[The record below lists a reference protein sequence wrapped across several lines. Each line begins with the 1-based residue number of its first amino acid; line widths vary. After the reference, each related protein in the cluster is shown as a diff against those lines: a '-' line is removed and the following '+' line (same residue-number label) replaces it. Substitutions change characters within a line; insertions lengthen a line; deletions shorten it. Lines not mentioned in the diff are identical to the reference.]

1 MSSAERFRAVPKV
14 ELHLHA
20 AGSVRPATMHAFV
33 AADGLPS
40 ALADAYAPAA
50 TGEGLPAYL
59 TRFAAWDA
67 TVLSPERL
75 ARVIAELSA
84 DLMADGVVY
93 AEVRL
98 RPPTDDDGLWHALID
113 AVRAARGATTPVLG
127 FIAVMLRGWSADRA
141 EREARRAAAW
151 AGRGVVALDIA
162 GDEAVGGFA
171 TLARATRIA
180 REAGLAIATHAGE
193 TGGAAAVREALT
205 LLAPDRIAHGVGA
218 SADPELVAEL
228 RDRQIHL
235 EMAIR
240 SNVQTGTVP
249 EPSSHPFASLL
260 RGGVSVGLN
269 TDNRTISGTTL
280 SDEYAL
286 AADALSLGWAELAQA
301 TVLAAQATF
310 APADTKRELVHRV
323 QDAWASHEQAAHTPA
338 SRTPASGTPKP

>member
-1 MSSAERFRAVPKV
+1 MSEPERFRAAPKV

-20 AGSVRPATMHAFV
+20 AGSVRPATMRAFV
-33 AADGLPS
+33 AADGLPPVLS
-40 ALADAYAPAA
+40 DRYAPAA

-67 TVLSPERL
+67 TVRSPD
-75 ARVIAELSA
+75 RVTRVVAELA
-84 DLMADGVVY
+84 DDLTTDGVSY

-98 RPPTDDDGLWHALID
+98 RPPTDDDGLWHALMEA
-113 AVRAARGATTPVLG
+113 AVQAARAARTPTLG

-141 EREARRAAAW
+141 EREARRAAVW
-151 AGRGVVALDIA
+151 AGRGVVALDVA

-171 TLARATRIA
+171 TLARATRVA
-180 REAGLAIATHAGE
+180 REAGLAISTHAGE

-205 LLAPDRIAHGVGA
+205 LLGPDRIAHGVGA
-218 SADPELVAEL
+218 AEDGELVSEL
-228 RDRQIHL
+228 RDRGLHL

-240 SNVQTGTVP
+240 SNVQTGAV
-249 EPSSHPFASLL
+249 EGPSRHPFAALL

-286 AADALSLGWAELAQA
+286 AAGALGLSWAELARA
-301 TVLAAQATF
+301 TVLAAQAAF
-310 APADTKRELVHRV
+310 GPVDARRELVRRV
-323 QDAWASHEQAAHTPA
+323 QDAWASSVP
-338 SRTPASGTPKP
+338 GT

>member
-1 MSSAERFRAVPKV
+1 MMESAVQ
-14 ELHLHA
+14 
-20 AGSVRPATMHAFV
+20 
-33 AADGLPS
+33 
-40 ALADAYAPAA
+40 
-50 TGEGLPAYL
+50 
-59 TRFAAWDA
+59 
-67 TVLSPERL
+67 
-75 ARVIAELSA
+75 
-84 DLMADGVVY
+84 
-93 AEVRL
+93 
-98 RPPTDDDGLWHALID
+98 
-113 AVRAARGATTPVLG
+113 AARAATTPMLG
-127 FIAVMLRGWSADRA
+127 FIAVMLRGWTADRA

-218 SADPELVAEL
+218 AVDADLVAEL

-240 SNVQTGTVP
+240 SNVQTGAVQ
-249 EPSSHPFASLL
+249 EPSRHPFASLL
-260 RGGVSVGLN
+260 RGRVSVGLN

-301 TVLAAQATF
+301 TALAAQAAF
-310 APADTKRELVHRV
+310 ASADTQRELVHCV
-323 QDAWASHEQAAHTPA
+323 QDAWASHEQTAHEQASHTPT
-338 SRTPASGTPKP
+338 SRRPKP

>member
-1 MSSAERFRAVPKV
+1 MSEADRFRTAPKV

-20 AGSVRPATMHAFV
+20 AGSVRPATMCAFV

-40 ALADAYAPAA
+40 ALADSYAPAT

-67 TVLSPERL
+67 TVQSPDRL

-84 DLMADGVVY
+84 DLTADGVVY

-98 RPPTDDDGLWHALID
+98 RPPTDDDGLWPAMMEA
-113 AVRAARGATTPVLG
+113 AVAAARAVTTPVLG
-127 FIAVMLRGWSADRA
+127 FIAVMLRGWSAERA

-205 LLAPDRIAHGVGA
+205 VLAPDRIAHGVGA
-218 SADPELVAEL
+218 ATDPDLIAEL
-228 RDRQIHL
+228 SDRLIHL

-240 SNVQTGTVP
+240 SNVQTGAVT
-249 EPSSHPFASLL
+249 EPSRHPFAMLL
-260 RGGVSVGLN
+260 REGVSVGLN

-286 AADALSLGWAELAQA
+286 AAAALGLTWTELGRA
-301 TVLAAQATF
+301 TALAARASF
-310 APADTKRELVHRV
+310 APPAPRREVVRRV
-323 QDAWASHEQAAHTPA
+323 QDAWASVGQ
-338 SRTPASGTPKP
+338 GT

>member
-1 MSSAERFRAVPKV
+1 MSDAERFRAVPKV

-20 AGSVRPATMHAFV
+20 AGSVRPATMRAFV
-33 AADGLPS
+33 AADALPS
-40 ALADAYAPAA
+40 TLADAYAPAA
-50 TGEGLPAYL
+50 RGEGLPAYL

-67 TVLSPERL
+67 TVQSPDRL

-84 DLMADGVVY
+84 DLTADGVVY

-98 RPPTDDDGLWHALID
+98 RPPTDDDGLWHAMMEA
-113 AVRAARGATTPVLG
+113 AVRAARAVTTPVLG
-127 FIAVMLRGWSADRA
+127 FIAVMLRGWTADRA

-151 AGRGVVALDIA
+151 AGRGVVALDVA

-193 TGGAAAVREALT
+193 TGGAAAVREALA

-218 SADPELVAEL
+218 AVDPELVAEL
-228 RDRQIHL
+228 RNRQIHL
-235 EMAIR
+235 EMAIS
-240 SNVQTGTVP
+240 SNVQTGAVGD
-249 EPSSHPFASLL
+249 PSHHPFAALL

-280 SDEYAL
+280 SEEYAL
-286 AADALSLGWAELAQA
+286 AARTLGLSWRELARA
-301 TVLAAQATF
+301 TTLAANATF
-310 APADTKRELVHRV
+310 APADARRELVRRV
-323 QDAWASHEQAAHTPA
+323 QAAWTSHGPA
-338 SRTPASGTPKP
+338 SRPQGS

>member
-1 MSSAERFRAVPKV
+1 MSGAERFRAVPKV

-20 AGSVRPATMHAFV
+20 AGSVRPATMREFV
-33 AADGLPS
+33 SADGLPS
-40 ALADAYAPAA
+40 ALADDYAPAA
-50 TGEGLPAYL
+50 AGEGLPAYL

-67 TVLSPERL
+67 TVQSPDRL
-75 ARVIAELSA
+75 ARVTAELSA
-84 DLMADGVVY
+84 DLEADGVVY

-98 RPPTDDDGLWHALID
+98 RPPTDDDGLWHAMMEAAIQ
-113 AVRAARGATTPVLG
+113 AARAATTPALG
-127 FIAVMLRGWSADRA
+127 FIAVMLRGWSAERA
-141 EREARRAAAW
+141 EREARRAAAR

-162 GDEAVGGFA
+162 GDEAVSDFA
-171 TLARATRIA
+171 TLAGATRIA

-218 SADPELVAEL
+218 AVDPALVAEL

-240 SNVQTGTVP
+240 SNVQTGAVA
-249 EPSSHPFASLL
+249 EPSRHPFAMLL
-260 RGGVSVGLN
+260 REGVSVGLN

-286 AADALSLGWAELAQA
+286 AADALGLSWAELARA
-301 TVLAAQATF
+301 TTLAAEATF
-310 APADTKRELVHRV
+310 APADAKRELARRVH
-323 QDAWASHEQAAHTPA
+323 DAWASPAPATRARA
-338 SRTPASGTPKP
+338 SRAPGS

>member
-1 MSSAERFRAVPKV
+1 MDGADRFRTMPKV

-20 AGSVRPATMHAFV
+20 AGSVRPATIRTFV
-33 AADGLPS
+33 AADGLPP
-40 ALADAYAPAA
+40 ALAYNYAPAE

-67 TVLSPERL
+67 TVQSPDRL
-75 ARVIAELSA
+75 ARVVAELSA
-84 DLMADGVVY
+84 DLLADGVVY

-98 RPPTDDDGLWHALID
+98 RPPTDDDGFWQAMMEA
-113 AVRAARGATTPVLG
+113 AVEAVHEPPTVG
-127 FIAVMLRGWSADRA
+127 FIAVMLRGWTADRA

-162 GDEAVGGFA
+162 GDETIGAFE

-193 TGGAAAVREALT
+193 TGGAAAVREALA
-205 LLAPDRIAHGVGA
+205 LLSPDRIAHGVGA
-218 SADPELVAEL
+218 ALDPELFAEL

-240 SNVQTGTVP
+240 SNVQTGAVQ
-249 EPSSHPFASLL
+249 EPSRHPFASLL
-260 RGGVSVGLN
+260 RHGVSVGLN

-280 SDEYAL
+280 SEEYTL
-286 AADALSLGWAELAQA
+286 AADALGLTWAELARA
-301 TVLAAQATF
+301 TELSAQSIF
-310 APADTKRELVHRV
+310 APADARRELVRRV
-323 QDAWASHEQAAHTPA
+323 QDAWTSHGQA
-338 SRTPASGTPKP
+338 SRTQGS

>member
-1 MSSAERFRAVPKV
+1 MSEAERFCAVPKV

-20 AGSVRPATMHAFV
+20 AGSVRPATMRAFV

-40 ALADAYAPAA
+40 TLADAYAPAA
-50 TGEGLPAYL
+50 TAEGLPSYL

-84 DLMADGVVY
+84 DLRTDGVVY

-98 RPPTDDDGLWHALID
+98 RPPTDDDGLWHAMMEA
-113 AVRAARGATTPVLG
+113 AVQAARAATTPTLG
-127 FIAVMLRGWSADRA
+127 FIAVMLRGWTADRG

-151 AGRGVVALDIA
+151 SGRGIVALDVA
-162 GDEAVGGFA
+162 GDEAIGGFA
-171 TLARATRIA
+171 TLAPATRIA

-218 SADPELVAEL
+218 AVDPELVAEL
-228 RDRQIHL
+228 CNRQIHL

-240 SNVQTGTVP
+240 SNVQTGTVKN
-249 EPSSHPFASLL
+249 PSRHPFAALL
-260 RGGVSVGLN
+260 REGVSVGLN

-301 TVLAAQATF
+301 TVLATQATF

-323 QDAWASHEQAAHTPA
+323 QDAWASHEQAPHTQA
-338 SRTPASGTPKP
+338 SRTPKS

>member
-1 MSSAERFRAVPKV
+1 MPGPDRFREMPKV

-20 AGSVRPATMHAFV
+20 AGSVRPATMRAFV
-33 AADGLPS
+33 AADGLPPL
-40 ALADAYAPAA
+40 LADRYAPAA

-59 TRFAAWDA
+59 ARFAAWDA
-67 TVLSPERL
+67 TVQSPDRI
-75 ARVIAELSA
+75 ARVVAELAA
-84 DLMADGVVY
+84 DLTADGVSY

-98 RPPTDDDGLWHALID
+98 RPPTDDDGLWHAMMES
-113 AVRAARGATTPVLG
+113 AVQAARAATTPALG

-141 EREARRAAAW
+141 EREARRAVAW
-151 AGRGVVALDIA
+151 AGRGVVALDVA

-171 TLARATRIA
+171 TLARATRVA
-180 REAGLAIATHAGE
+180 REAGLALSTHAGE
-193 TGGAAAVREALT
+193 TGGAAAVREALA

-218 SADPELVAEL
+218 ADDADLVSEL
-228 RDRQIHL
+228 RDRGLHL

-240 SNVQTGTVP
+240 SNVQTGAVE
-249 EPSSHPFASLL
+249 EPSRHPFATLL

-286 AADALSLGWAELAQA
+286 AAGALGLSWAELACA

-310 APADTKRELVHRV
+310 APVDARRALVRRI
-323 QDAWASHEQAAHTPA
+323 QEAWASPA
-338 SRTPASGTPKP
+338 PGT